1 MKKTGIALMAA
12 LMAALTGSAAQAADV
27 VLAWTPSGA
36 LDMTAQITTPNGCY
50 FAANAQLGP
59 PEDLPDIDNTI
70 VITLGVKAQGDV
82 CPQEI
87 TVLDY
92 HLTVPRVPKGTT
104 AIIVY
109 ETWPQ
114 AHTIKATAYRLP
126 PHKK

>member
-1 MKKTGIALMAA
+1 MKKAGIISIALFVTA
-12 LMAALTGSAAQAADV
+12 LSGSARAADV

-50 FAANAQLGP
+50 FAEDARLGTP
-59 PEDLPDIDNTI
+59 DDLPNIENAV
-70 VITLGVKAQGDV
+70 VITLGVNAKGDI

-92 HLTVPRVPKGTT
+92 HLSIPNIPKSAT
-104 AIIVY
+104 AVIVY

-114 AHTIKATAYRLP
+114 AHTIKATAYHLP
-126 PHKK
+126 LHKK